1 MKLTPAASILT
12 SASPEP
18 GVGCGISTAWR
29 TSGPPG
35 VWTRMAF
42 IALHNIGLLREVR
55 QDCILGRGGRVMM
68 ETARRLLTEAGSD
81 KQVRAYWETVARLLS
96 EQARG
101 VGLELVYQ
109 GVNEA
114 STLVAGP
121 VGQSGDAVVVRWEE
135 GERRVQAT
143 FASVPPGVT
152 ANELQ
157 ASLDVASQL
166 AIMVGRR
173 SELERERRLGS
184 FLIELSRWLLATPD
198 RDLLLRYTMQSLM
211 SLVGA
216 EGAYVALRE
225 SHEEDLRVVIA
236 LGMAEDKKGMT
247 LPLAA
252 STTGSVVRSGQPLV
266 TANIFAEPDVYPPA
280 DSSGL
285 ACSMMLAPLQTSAR
299 VVGAAGV
306 IRYRKPGA
314 AAPPPF
320 SLAELHYCTAVA
332 AHIASGMELAHAV
345 QSSREAAQRAA
356 AMVNASPLPMAL
368 VDAHGRVLQLNAA
381 GRAVFGVT
389 GPGAPAGTT
398 LQELGLSSSEV
409 AFRDV
414 LSRASFQPP
423 WHGRVVVATDSGNR
437 RICDCTVTV
446 LSGLGSDNVLVA
458 LYDRTDELRAQ
469 RELIAREKL
478 ATVGE
483 IASGVAH
490 EVNNPLA
497 AIRMEAELLGRS
509 SKDPDTNTTAMT
521 ITREVDRAARIVRS
535 LLRLAR
541 RADTAPTR
549 VQINDLVHD
558 VAEIRQRVLRA
569 DNVEFRT
576 RLDQSAPAVLGL
588 GQELQQVVI
597 NLVTNAEHVVKGREP
612 AVIQLTTLARE
623 GWVRLVVEDSGPGVP
638 PEIRGR
644 IFDPFFTTK
653 GPDEGT
659 GLGLAICQRV
669 VTEVG
674 GKLWLED
681 SSLGGAR
688 FVVELPAAPEQV
700 STAAIG

>member
-55 QDCILGRGGRVMM
+55 QDCILGRGGRLMM
-68 ETARRLLTEAGSD
+68 ETARRLLTEAGSA

-121 VGQSGDAVVVRWEE
+121 VGQSGDAVVVRWED
-135 GERRVQAT
+135 GQRRVQAT

-152 ANELQ
+152 VSELQ

-173 SELERERRLGS
+173 AELERERRLGS

-368 VDAHGRVLQLNAA
+368 VDAHGHVLQLNAA

-389 GPGAPAGTT
+389 EPGAPAGTT

-414 LSRASFQPP
+414 LSRAAFQPP

-497 AIRMEAELLGRS
+497 AIRMEAEMLGRS
-509 SKDPDTNTTAMT
+509 TQDSEASTAAAT
-521 ITREVDRAARIVRS
+521 IVREVDRAARIVRS

-541 RADTAPTR
+541 RADITPVR
-549 VQINDLVHD
+549 IQLNELVRD

-569 DNVEFRT
+569 DNIEVRT
-576 RLDQSAPAVLGL
+576 RMDQGAEAVLGL

-597 NLVTNAEHVVKGREP
+597 NLVTNAEHAVRGRP
-612 AVIQLTTLARE
+612 NAVIDLATEARKD
-623 GWVRLVVEDSGPGVP
+623 WVRLTVEDSGPGVP
-638 PEIRGR
+638 QNVRSR

-653 GPDEGT
+653 SPDEGS
-659 GLGLAICQRV
+659 GLGLSICQRV
-669 VTEVG
+669 VAEVG
-674 GKLWLED
+674 GRIWLED
-681 SSLGGAR
+681 SQALGGAR
-688 FVVELPAAPEQV
+688 FVVELPAAPIRGD
-700 STAAIG
+700 AIG